1 MKKLIVL
8 LFIVVSAASAQ
19 LGDSRQLIVSIGP
32 KWSDRQGTMI
42 MLEKTDKGWDVFH
55 PSWRVMYGDSGM
67 AWGLGIHP
75 KPVTGTLFKR
85 EGDKRSPAGIFEL
98 GEFCGYDS
106 TAPSGVRLPYF
117 RSTSTTRWVDDPESP
132 YYNTRIDEK
141 KVPAKLKGKI
151 QWRTAEHMKFNGID
165 YKYVIFVKHNPDH
178 IPGKGSAI
186 FLHLNSPQRTPT
198 TGCTA
203 MDEENMLVLLRWLD
217 PAKHPLFVQMPL
229 TEYSTYMTEW
239 GLPYLP

>member
-1 MKKLIVL
+1 MKKLLVL

-32 KWSDRQGTMI
+32 EWGSRMGTI
-42 MLEKTDKGWDVFH
+42 TLIEKTDKGWEVTI
-55 PSWRVMYGDSGM
+55 PGWRVMYGDSGM
-67 AWGLGIHP
+67 AWGLGVNP
-75 KPVTGTLFKR
+75 KPVTGTRFKR
-85 EGDKRSPAGIFEL
+85 EGDHCSPAGIFEL

-106 TAPSGVRLPYF
+106 LPPSGVRLPYF
-117 RSTSTTRWVDDPESP
+117 RSTATTRWVDDPLSP

-141 KVPAKLKGKI
+141 KVPMKLKGKV
-151 QWRTAEHMKFNGID
+151 QWRSAEHMKFNGID
-165 YKYVIFVKHNPDH
+165 YKYVIFVKHNPDR

-203 MDEENMLVLLRWLD
+203 MDEDKMLTMLRWLD
-217 PAKHPLFVQMPL
+217 PAKHPLFVQLPL
-229 TEYSTYMTEW
+229 TEYSTYMRLW
-239 GLPYLP
+239 DLPYLP